1 MFLTQQIKVNDNAG
15 EVLVEDSW
23 HICAKM
29 QLNVERLFVQS
40 TSGNRY
46 RDSESILLLEF

>member
-15 EVLVEDSW
+15 EVLAKDRW
-23 HICAKM
+23 YICAKM

-40 TSGNRY
+40 TFGNRY
-46 RDSESILLLEF
+46 RDLESILLLEF

>member
-1 MFLTQQIKVNDNAG
+1 MFLTQQIKVNGDAG
-15 EVLVEDSW
+15 KILPKDSR

-46 RDSESILLLEF
+46 RDLE